1 MYPSCQEDII
11 AELKRRID
19 AGDYTEMLPP
29 ASQLAGEFRV
39 NVKTMNKALNRLAA
53 AGVVERRKRFGTAVR
68 PSGGRGRR
76 GAHDRSRLFR
86 FHRSVPAPVLER
98 SA

>member
-29 ASQLAGEFRV
+29 ASQLPGS
-39 NVKTMNKALNRLAA
+39 
-53 AGVVERRKRFGTAVR
+53 
-68 PSGGRGRR
+68 SG
-76 GAHDRSRLFR
+76 ST
-86 FHRSVPAPVLER
+86 SKP
-98 SA
+98 

>member
-1 MYPSCQEDII
+1 
-11 AELKRRID
+11 
-19 AGDYTEMLPP
+19 MLPP

-68 PSGGRGRR
+68 RPGARPERR
-76 GAHDRSRLFR
+76 A
-86 FHRSVPAPVLER
+86 
-98 SA
+98 

>member
-29 ASQLAGEFRV
+29 
-39 NVKTMNKALNRLAA
+39 
-53 AGVVERRKRFGTAVR
+53 RRNWPGS
-68 PSGGRGRR
+68 SG
-76 GAHDRSRLFR
+76 ST
-86 FHRSVPAPVLER
+86 SKP
-98 SA
+98 